1 MKEGVSGEIV
11 NKSRLVDGVAC
22 GRGEGGG
29 VCGSPLGG
37 GSSC

>member
-1 MKEGVSGEIV
+1 MSGEIV
-11 NKSRLVDGVAC
+11 NKSRLVDGVVC
-22 GRGEGGG
+22 DCNSGEGGG

>member
-1 MKEGVSGEIV
+1 MSGEIV
-11 NKSRLVDGVAC
+11 NKSRLVDGVAR
-22 GRGEGGG
+22 RGEGGG